1 MSDGPYKTLPMRPQW
16 KALAKRA
23 YIPAF
28 SPEEVSEALP
38 PALRRDWSAEVS
50 EPFLRDVARA
60 LIGGEQGSL
69 FPGQAEAD
77 IRSLESGCASTLEAS
92 LAASALDALADGFR
106 GTPALEQAI
115 EIALEARGLSV
126 FRQIEEH
133 FHREVSDRRAADLR
147 RRLEQSLVGQPLREL
162 ARDLAKGAPGPKPVG
177 LSKQGGLDDGVTL

>member
-69 FPGQAEAD
+69 FP
-77 IRSLESGCASTLEAS
+77 
-92 LAASALDALADGFR
+92 ALDALADGFR